1 MRKNEAQQG
10 FQPKNRIKKLC
21 KELVPLNT
29 KAGFFLPKLSGLEGC
44 LNIKTEVI
52 AKTMPVKSKKVIVCG
67 NLPLCL

>member
-29 KAGFFLPKLSGLEGC
+29 KAGFFCQKEWVGGLFKYKNRGHCE
-44 LNIKTEVI
+44 NN
-52 AKTMPVKSKKVIVCG
+52 ARKK
-67 NLPLCL
+67 